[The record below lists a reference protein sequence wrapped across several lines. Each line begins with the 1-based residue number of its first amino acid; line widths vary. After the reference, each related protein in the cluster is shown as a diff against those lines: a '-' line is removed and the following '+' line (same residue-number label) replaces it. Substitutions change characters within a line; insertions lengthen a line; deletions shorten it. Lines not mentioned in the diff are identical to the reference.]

1 MLSSAVSN
9 YDDLPPQPQ
18 LYIGLLSRAQSDT
31 GGWDEVNTGGTQ
43 SHPPQEQQL
52 NGLLVTFY
60 KKCVAEQFLIATR
73 CNAICAL
80 IDTVPPVLGMIIA
93 EYCHM
98 TPRLAMQVVNNGAWD
113 TCIDHTI
120 PTISSSAWL
129 AELEMLRTHLSQ
141 SAQDQITPMVG
152 SLTVLYLCSPG
163 INHLGTEAIVSQHIQ
178 MVQTFSSVRFRG
190 ADFANT
196 LLSMMVDICEGPTQ
210 SGNVDI
216 CVAQRTPKEVLNLL
230 PPSIRTL
237 IPHNP
242 DEKGS
247 TDDSIRLTKVCSIE
261 YMDGTHTISPFENN
275 PNWRRITYNTW
286 QHVASSAIAYVVLFN
301 SVGAPVYVVVSLT
314 LSNGTRL
321 EVSIFAGHLCGL
333 VNIATRTAMN
343 IALSAS
349 ESKMVDP
356 ILDANPNEVAAT
368 VTQIMKTLSDTT
380 SQEETRER
388 LQLGLRALT
397 DRLSSDQAMCI
408 E

>member
-1 MLSSAVSN
+1 MLSSAASN
-9 YDDLPPQPQ
+9 CDDWPPPPM
-18 LYIGLLSRAQSDT
+18 GFMSRALSDT
-31 GGWDEVNTGGTQ
+31 GGWDEVTTGGTP
-43 SHPPQEQQL
+43 SHPPQEQQP
-52 NGLLVTFY
+52 NGLLVKFY
-60 KKCVAEQFLIATR
+60 KKCVAEQFLIAVR
-73 CNAICAL
+73 CDEICSNE
-80 IDTVPPVLGMIIA
+80 DTVPPVLGMIIS
-93 EYCHM
+93 EYCCK
-98 TPRLAMQVVNNGAWD
+98 TPRFAIQVVNHGAFD
-113 TCIDHTI
+113 TCKDPTI

-129 AELEMLRTHLSQ
+129 IELEMLRTHLSQ

-152 SLTVLYLCSPG
+152 SLTVLYICSPG
-163 INHLGTEAIVSQHIQ
+163 INHLGTESIVLRHMQ
-178 MVQTFSSVRFRG
+178 MVQTFRSVRLRG
-190 ADFANT
+190 ADYGNT
-196 LLSMMVDICEGPTQ
+196 LLVKMVDIHEGPTQ

-216 CVAQRTPKEVLNLL
+216 CVAQRTPEEVLNLL

-242 DEKGS
+242 EEKDS

-286 QHVASSAIAYVVLFN
+286 QHVALSAIAYVVLFN

-349 ESKMVDP
+349 ESKTVDP